1 MSVKNHPDFE
11 AEVKRLQ
18 FTKKYMDAVILTAET
33 SSEQFKENMKLAFED
48 LVDADSSLSY
58 TELLANARFFEMSKA
73 DLEKL
78 KKLRAKPYF
87 ARIDFLREGQKDKEI
102 YYIGKTSLYKRE
114 NQEPIIVDWRS
125 PIANLYYEGRIGE
138 ESYHAEGEVYHGE
151 LSLKRQYIIE
161 EGELE
166 EVRDIDLTTNDEIL
180 QKSLAKSASNR
191 LTDIINTIQEEQNR
205 VIRADL
211 NKPIIVQ
218 GAAGSGKTTIALHR
232 ISYFIYNY
240 AEYFQPENL
249 MILAPSR
256 LFIDYISEVL
266 PELGV
271 EKVKQFTFTD
281 FVLQCIGV
289 NINLINDQKLIQ
301 LVEQG
306 SDEVKTAASISGLKG
321 SKLMKKILDRYLQHI
336 EHTFHATED
345 VYVDKYKIFTA
356 KKWTA
361 LFRDDY
367 QYLPVYRRVEKLKL
381 VLQNDVR
388 QKKKLMVDKIIQF
401 YDDKIEKAIYRMKDP
416 KKRQAYVSEALDRKE
431 MRVKEV
437 QKAIRTAV
445 PQYLRKFPRKK
456 LLDYY
461 EELFHDPG
469 RLMKFADGKLSSKKA
484 EALCRYS
491 LQLMAQKQLEMEDLA
506 PLLYLQQALYGID
519 PHYRAK
525 NVVIDEAQD
534 YSYLQFASLKAA
546 LETDMFTIVGDL
558 AQGIHAYR
566 GITDWQLIKND
577 LFPRAT
583 YIELQKSYRTT
594 VEIME
599 EANKL
604 LALIP
609 EETPK
614 VEPVVR
620 HGEKP
625 KFIEI
630 KEKKDVL
637 DQIEQWIAAY
647 KEEGFQTFAIIGKTM
662 KDCRK
667 IAKILERSS
676 KISIQLLHEQDQLK
690 KENIVI
696 VPSYLVKGLEFDVVF
711 IVSLEESFRKEEEL
725 DVKLLYVSMTRPLH
739 RLLFLG
745 NKNDFILNGEEQN
758 L

>member
-1 MSVKNHPDFE
+1 MSVKDHPDFD

-48 LVDADSSLSY
+48 LDDSDSSLSY

-87 ARIDFLREGQKDKEI
+87 ARIDFLREGQKEKEI

-125 PIANLYYEGRIGE
+125 PIANLYYEGRIGN
-138 ESYHAEGEVYHGE
+138 ESYKAEGEVYHGD
-151 LSLKRQYIIE
+151 LSLKRQYVIE

-180 QKSLAKSASNR
+180 QESLAKSASNR

-289 NINLINDQKLIQ
+289 KVNVINDQKLIQ
-301 LVEQG
+301 LVEQD
-306 SDEVKTAASISGLKG
+306 SDEVKTAAAISGLKG
-321 SKLMKKILDRYLQHI
+321 SRLMKQILDRYIEHI
-336 EHTFHATED
+336 EYTFRATED

-367 QYLPVYRRVEKLKL
+367 QYLPIYRRVEKLKL

-388 QKKKLMVDKIIQF
+388 QKKKQMVDKIVQF

-431 MRVKEV
+431 LRVKEI
-437 QKAIRTAV
+437 QKAIRNAV
-445 PQYLRKFPRKK
+445 PQYIRKFPRKK
-456 LLDYY
+456 LLEYY
-461 EELFHDPG
+461 EDLFENPE
-469 RLMKFADGKLSSKKA
+469 RLIRFSDGKLTHKQA
-484 EALCRYS
+484 QVLCSYS
-491 LQLMAQKQLEMEDLA
+491 LNLIAKKKFEMEDLA
-506 PLLYLQQALYGID
+506 PLLYLQQALFGID

-546 LETDMFTIVGDL
+546 LETDMFTVVGDL
-558 AQGIHAYR
+558 AQGIHSYR
-566 GITDWQLIKND
+566 GMTDWQLIKTD

-583 YIELQKSYRTT
+583 YVELQKSYRTT

-604 LALIP
+604 LPLIP
-609 EETPK
+609 EKTPK

-625 KFIEI
+625 YFIQI
-630 KEKKDVL
+630 RDKEDIIAQVEK
-637 DQIEQWIAAY
+637 WISSY

-662 KDCRK
+662 KDCRQL
-667 IAKILERSS
+667 AKILERSNKFS
-676 KISIQLLHEQDQLK
+676 TQLLHEQDQLK
-690 KENIVI
+690 KENVVI

-711 IVSLEESFRKEEEL
+711 IVALDEAFRKEVEL

-745 NKNDFILNGEEQN
+745 KKQSDFILVN
-758 L
+758 